1 MDGGEKVSLTFWVVF
16 FFFLLKYVENYLEN
30 IFLFF
35 EEGESIHVQCIM
47 VYTNRKVSFV
57 SYYNQVVWKA
67 ESCDE
72 VTARKLSL
80 PWKPE
85 NGLWNP
91 SGLWS

>member
-1 MDGGEKVSLTFWVVF
+1 MDLTLALIERRRLFYSVF
-16 FFFLLKYVENYLEN
+16 LILICRVGLLMEFCSCMTLEN

-57 SYYNQVVWKA
+57 RYYNQVVWKA

-80 PWKPE
+80 P
-85 NGLWNP
+85 
-91 SGLWS
+91 